1 MMQAMSEKNWDLAVQ
16 LRGKSFQRNL
26 ETYRMLTRYIP
37 PIQYIKGTA
46 SSETQI
52 SVSYL
57 EVFFPVI
64 FQCLDFFEVCL
75 VGT

>member
-1 MMQAMSEKNWDLAVQ
+1 MSEKNWDLAVQ

-37 PIQYIKGTA
+37 PTLYIKGTA

-52 SVSYL
+52 SVSCL
-57 EVFFPVI
+57 EAFF
-64 FQCLDFFEVCL
+64 LLFFNAWTLLRSV
-75 VGT
+75 

>member
-37 PIQYIKGTA
+37 PTLYIKGTV

-57 EVFFPVI
+57 EAFFLLLFNACTLLRFV
-64 FQCLDFFEVCL
+64 
-75 VGT
+75 

>member
-46 SSETQI
+46 SSDADICQ
-52 SVSYL
+52 L
-57 EVFFPVI
+57 FRGFFP
-64 FQCLDFFEVCL
+64 C
-75 VGT
+75 